1 LLAVRVNGW
10 PLAGGSKQR
19 AHLLIDERMRTCR
32 TVAIDVLES
41 QRASERSDV
50 VPGPFEVSF
59 GRHTPVAVLC
69 FSVAGSRAS
78 WDVPRRPLEPTTQP
92 RRTFRHA
99 KDSVP
104 EALRPQSN
112 GAIEP

>member
-1 LLAVRVNGW
+1 MDGRSPGAVNNAPIYLSTNACALAV
-10 PLAGGSKQR
+10 PLP
-19 AHLLIDERMRTCR
+19 LML
-32 TVAIDVLES
+32 LES

-78 WDVPRRPLEPTTQP
+78 RDVPRRPLEPTTQP

-112 GAIEP
+112 G